1 MESLASALL
10 LIELGECSM
19 CFQCVRF
26 STCVSCHPRN
36 RLVTIEYG
44 KRVSV
49 SFWSPRGHRKGKKVS
64 PRSFVRFFSN
74 EQCPLWL

>member
-1 MESLASALL
+1 MENPASALL

-26 STCVSCHPRN
+26 PQCVSCHPRI

-64 PRSFVRFFSN
+64 PQSFVCFFSN
-74 EQCPLWL
+74 EQCPL